1 MKETLAKS
9 VKYSINKDV
18 QEESKDLIEL
28 VSFELIALRKE
39 ANPSV
44 KKYALEALATIIHFD
59 WKVVR
64 VQLPD
69 ITQFA
74 LAETAIR
81 KELIDEIDLVPF
93 KHKVDRG
100 LPLRKAA
107 FQLLETVFLKACD
120 HVDVL

>member
-28 VSFELIALRKE
+28 VSFELISLRKE
-39 ANPSV
+39 ANPNV
-44 KKYALEALATIIHFD
+44 KKYALEALTTIIHFD

-69 ITQFA
+69 IT
-74 LAETAIR
+74 
-81 KELIDEIDLVPF
+81 
-93 KHKVDRG
+93 
-100 LPLRKAA
+100 
-107 FQLLETVFLKACD
+107 
-120 HVDVL
+120 